1 MPLYATRCKSC
12 KADSAVFRRVAER
25 DRLPTC
31 DCGGKVERIIS
42 APYVRGDITPFV
54 SPATGRVINSR
65 AQMQYD
71 LDVSGKMIDE
81 PGLSK
86 DIARRKDEKRE
97 EIFAPVA
104 AGIDQTVRN
113 LVNNGQI
120 ESL

>member
-1 MPLYATRCKSC
+1 MPIYATRCKTCQAES
-12 KADSAVFRRVAER
+12 SVYRRVAER
-25 DRLPTC
+25 NNLSNC
-31 DCGGKVERIIS
+31 DCGGEVERIIS
-42 APYVRGDITPFV
+42 APYVRGDITPYI

-104 AGIDQTVRN
+104 AGIDQTVRA

>member
-1 MPLYATRCKSC
+1 MPLYETRCKSC
-12 KADSAVFRRVAER
+12 AAQSQVFRTVENR
-25 DRLPTC
+25 DRLPGC
-31 DCGGKVERIIS
+31 DCGGLLERIIS
-42 APYVRGDITPFV
+42 APYVRGDITPYV

-81 PGLSK
+81 PGLKK

-97 EIFAPVA
+97 ELFAPVA
-104 AGIDQTVRN
+104 ASIDQTVRN